1 MSVTAASELNPASGN
16 EGPAKFV
23 LDNNTATYW
32 HTNWNTNE
40 ATNVVKRAITLEM
53 QPKEGEDYPTLDG
66 LRYLRRQGNSKNGAV
81 TEYKVEYSMDG
92 SAWKTVSTGTWDK
105 DNADWQIALFDEP
118 VQAKYVRLTGVHTY
132 ADSGVDA
139 HMSAA
144 ELRVRTAD
152 VAVDPEPEPGD
163 TEIYD
168 PGKTTAT
175 AGSVQANFGPEKA
188 LDDNMG
194 TWWHSSWNPV
204 GGTLAEKDRW
214 FQLELDE
221 PQTITKFIYTPKNGN
236 STSGG
241 EKNGTVTKYRV
252 ECSDDGE
259 TWKSVS
265 EGEWPVEDGA
275 KEAVLKTP
283 TTTKFI
289 RLVGV
294 ETYGVGNQM
303 NKFMSAAEVRVEV
316 QTTETPD
323 PTPKEFSVTFNID
336 GTTQVVKVEE
346 GKAIGDKLPAD
357 PTKEGYTVYRM
368 EHKSR
373 WNR

>member
-1 MSVTAASELNPASGN
+1 MEAKTADNAALTVLPVKDNVIRMIMESEDHNVRNRFEVRLDEEESILPGDDSRDYPIAQMSVTAASELNPASGN

-275 KEAVLKTP
+275 K
-283 TTTKFI
+283 
-289 RLVGV
+289 RQ
-294 ETYGVGNQM
+294 Y
-303 NKFMSAAEVRVEV
+303 
-316 QTTETPD
+316 
-323 PTPKEFSVTFNID
+323 
-336 GTTQVVKVEE
+336 
-346 GKAIGDKLPAD
+346 
-357 PTKEGYTVYRM
+357 
-368 EHKSR
+368 
-373 WNR
+373 